1 MTRPKRRSIALSL
14 ERLDA
19 NPLLT
24 PEDLSPTR
32 DDLEVLCTLNPAAI
46 RFGEEILLLVRV
58 GERAP
63 GDDDSVAYVYYDHE
77 DGQVKT
83 GRIATDDPDLTCPD
97 GRGYFHRERMLLS
110 SMSHLRLARSSDGV
124 NFTFDAAPAIFPSTP
139 YEAYGCEDA
148 RITRMGEEVLITYT
162 AVSDRGVTVALA
174 VTRDFVT
181 FEKRGVIFPPYQKD
195 VCIFPEKV
203 GGMYVCRHRPY
214 KSEFNP
220 ASIWTAYSPDLACW
234 GKHEMT
240 LAPAAG
246 WEANRVGC
254 GAAPIRTDEGWLE
267 IYHAA
272 DADGVYRLGAMLS
285 DIEMPERIITRSRQP
300 IFEPRADYELTG
312 IYGQCV
318 FHNGLVA
325 DDDGTLTVYY
335 GAADRICAA
344 AVTTV
349 DEMVA
354 AACNR

>member
-1 MTRPKRRSIALSL
+1 VTLN
-14 ERLDA
+14 RLDA

-24 PEDLSPTR
+24 PHDLAPTREDL
-32 DDLEVLCTLNPAAI
+32 EILCTLNPAAT
-46 RFGEEILLLVRV
+46 RYDGQTLLLVRV
-58 GERAP
+58 GEQAP
-63 GDDDSVAYVYYDHE
+63 AEEGYVAYLYFDAA
-77 DGQVKT
+77 DNAVKT

-97 GRGYFHRERMLLS
+97 GRGYFYRERMLLS
-110 SMSHLRLARSSDGV
+110 SMSHLRLARSCDGV

-148 RITRMGEEVLITYT
+148 RITQIGVDYLITYT

-214 KSEFNP
+214 QSEFNP

-240 LAPAAG
+240 LAPTPGG

-254 GAAPIRTDEGWLE
+254 GAPPIRTDEGWLE

-285 DIEMPERIITRSRQP
+285 DIEAPQRIITRSRKP
-300 IFEPRADYELTG
+300 VFEPTRDYELTG
-312 IYGQCV
+312 VYGNCV
-318 FHNGLVA
+318 FHNGLTA

-344 AVTTV
+344 AVTTI